1 MPRATEEMK
10 LIEGEDFYWEGAAFV
25 FTERYHLRRGQCC
38 ENNCR
43 HCPYGAEK
51 EESRPGALTTTT
63 DEKSA

>member
-10 LIEGEDFYWEGAAFV
+10 LIEGVDFYREGAAFV
-25 FTERYHLRRGQCC
+25 FTERYHLRRGNCC

-43 HCPYGAEK
+43 HCPYGAAK
-51 EESRPGALTTTT
+51 EELRPRALTTTT